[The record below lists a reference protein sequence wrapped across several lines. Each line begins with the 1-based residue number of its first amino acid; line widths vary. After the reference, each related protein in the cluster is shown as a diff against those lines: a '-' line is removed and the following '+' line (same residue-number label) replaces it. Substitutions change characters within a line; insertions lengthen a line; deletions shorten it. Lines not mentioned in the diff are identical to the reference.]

1 MPGGRPTTYKP
12 EFCKIIEDGGNEG
25 WHVEEMAHA
34 CDCSVS
40 ILYEWAKEKPEFLES
55 FTRAK
60 DNSRVWW
67 LKKGRESLDQRDF
80 QSKTYQFIVQAK
92 FGLAEGRLIRLPA
105 LKEAK
110 SFTEKANIV
119 IDALASGEITGKEA
133 LDMVNVIAIGAK
145 IEEVTELKATLE
157 RIIEQQN
164 PA

>member
-1 MPGGRPTTYKP
+1 
-12 EFCKIIEDGGNEG
+12 
-25 WHVEEMAHA
+25 
-34 CDCSVS
+34 
-40 ILYEWAKEKPEFLES
+40 
-55 FTRAK
+55 
-60 DNSRVWW
+60 
-67 LKKGRESLDQRDF
+67 
-80 QSKTYQFIVQAK
+80 
-92 FGLAEGRLIRLPA
+92 LIRLPA